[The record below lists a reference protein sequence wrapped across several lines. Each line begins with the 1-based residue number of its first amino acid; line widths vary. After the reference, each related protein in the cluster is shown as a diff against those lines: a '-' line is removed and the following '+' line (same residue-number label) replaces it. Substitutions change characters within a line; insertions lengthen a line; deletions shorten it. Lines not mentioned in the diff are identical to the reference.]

1 MYAIGKW
8 FTAYYMFVF
17 LGSTVFIRNKV
28 ILVFWVQENRIG
40 LQVAYSA
47 FSPHSNRRKSSLID

>member
-8 FTAYYMFVF
+8 FTAYYMFVS
-17 LGSTVFIRNKV
+17 LGSTVFTRNKV
-28 ILVFWVQENRIG
+28 ILVFWVQDNRIG

-47 FSPHSNRRKSSLID
+47 FSSHSNRRKSSLID

>member
-8 FTAYYMFVF
+8 FTAYYMFVS
-17 LGSTVFIRNKV
+17 LGSTVFTRNKV

-47 FSPHSNRRKSSLID
+47 FSSHSNRRKSSLID